1 MKNFQQYN
9 SAIEIQEKSKGV
21 ESVEVQLVAKDVRE
35 GTVNVTDLMLQGGRI
50 STNWVYH
57 PSEIRWS
64 HDG

>member
-1 MKNFQQYN
+1 MKNFQLYN
-9 SAIEIQEKSKGV
+9 RAVEIQETSKGV
-21 ESVEVQLVAKDVRE
+21 ESVEVQLVANNVTQ

-50 STNWVYH
+50 ATNWVYH